1 MPTLRILTNVQVPAE
16 DRASLLATASRAL
29 AELLGKPESYVM
41 VMLEEGRDL
50 YFAGSA
56 APAAYLEVKSL
67 GLPESRTPDYS
78 HALCDLVGT
87 LIGALI
93 EGVDLDTAQP
103 PRQMISWNNGTL

>member
-1 MPTLRILTNVQVPAE
+1 MPTLRILTNVQVPA
-16 DRASLLATASRAL
+16 DARASLLATASRAL

-78 HALCDLVGT
+78 HALCDLVGQ
-87 LIGALI
+87 LIGVPADRTYI
-93 EGVDLDTAQP
+93 EFATP
-103 PRQMISWNNGTL
+103 PRHMFGWNNGTF